1 MSDGSSDYEDFE
13 PTYDTDSSTG
23 SLPEGMNPQQKY
35 VIRKMRNM
43 TKAERRKFRRE
54 NERSFRVTIVDTER
68 RRHDREQMKL
78 EDELSRINQRF
89 LSTQSTAENTASC
102 STQVELIH
110 HGIASKTCSDVVESK
125 PSSTTRITTQR
136 ATRENIPLQ
145 RKYVKMEENVP
156 QENYEKT
163 YQMSQNPDPLYWWHP
178 NMDHVHFHQY
188 HTTEAHVYCKRVVF
202 TRFYFVFT

>member
-54 NERSFRVTIVDTER
+54 NERSFRITIVDTER

-78 EDELSRINQRF
+78 
-89 LSTQSTAENTASC
+89 
-102 STQVELIH
+102 
-110 HGIASKTCSDVVESK
+110 
-125 PSSTTRITTQR
+125 
-136 ATRENIPLQ
+136 
-145 RKYVKMEENVP
+145 
-156 QENYEKT
+156 
-163 YQMSQNPDPLYWWHP
+163 
-178 NMDHVHFHQY
+178 
-188 HTTEAHVYCKRVVF
+188 
-202 TRFYFVFT
+202 